1 MHGLDTGA
9 LTRWQ
14 ESYYESKVET
24 LTREPSSNDNKQE
37 GSSQQP
43 CVCRFPC
50 YIMNNNTDFVVTRH
64 DVALIEVF
72 IADNWITVAVAVCN
86 NNLPLLL

>member
-1 MHGLDTGA
+1 MILIT
-9 LTRWQ
+9 TM
-14 ESYYESKVET
+14 
-24 LTREPSSNDNKQE
+24 
-37 GSSQQP
+37 

-72 IADNWITVAVAVCN
+72 IADN
-86 NNLPLLL
+86 

>member
-1 MHGLDTGA
+1 
-9 LTRWQ
+9 
-14 ESYYESKVET
+14 
-24 LTREPSSNDNKQE
+24 
-37 GSSQQP
+37 
-43 CVCRFPC
+43 
-50 YIMNNNTDFVVTRH
+50 MNNNTDFVVTRH

>member
-1 MHGLDTGA
+1 M
-9 LTRWQ
+9 
-14 ESYYESKVET
+14 
-24 LTREPSSNDNKQE
+24 
-37 GSSQQP
+37 

-72 IADNWITVAVAVCN
+72 IADNWMNVAVSVSS
-86 NNLPLLL
+86 NNLPVLSGAAVHDAGGAPGSVVRLLLLRGLHLMLHQN